1 MLRTFAQIMTGS
13 MAKRVPIPRNGVDY
27 RGKVV
32 LAPMVRSGEC
42 PSRLM
47 ALKYGADLVWGPETI
62 DKALIGTTRR
72 VNTVTNTI
80 DFTRLSSNGSKNP
93 DLNPSQRESIIYRLY
108 PSREGRQL
116 IHQIGTSDPERA
128 VAAAKLIAGDV
139 AGIDV
144 NAGCPKPFSTL
155 GGMGAALLKTPDKL
169 VAILE
174 ALVKE
179 VGEPFEIGISVKIRL
194 LENPEDTAALVRRLV
209 ATGITGLTLHCR
221 TTPMR
226 PRESAI
232 RDQLRMVGEICHEAG
247 VACLMNGD
255 VTSRDEALKLAE
267 EYGVDGAMIATAAET
282 NPSCFRAEKDGGIA
296 PWDQVVKEYV
306 KIAMDVE
313 NRWGNTKYLLGQMIP
328 GKAKEYR
335 PMNQAKSYTDLVDIM
350 GYEDFR
356 TQAREVDEK
365 LEISFGKKE
374 TRSERKQRGNQAKK
388 EKKAEAKAAEEAQ
401 SLKRKADDAELSV
414 PPDAKRQVDD
424 AEPSMPLDVSRS
436 EAPGSVTTEQVLAV

>member
-1 MLRTFAQIMTGS
+1 
-13 MAKRVPIPRNGVDY
+13 
-27 RGKVV
+27 
-32 LAPMVRSGEC
+32 
-42 PSRLM
+42 
-47 ALKYGADLVWGPETI
+47 
-62 DKALIGTTRR
+62 
-72 VNTVTNTI
+72 
-80 DFTRLSSNGSKNP
+80 
-93 DLNPSQRESIIYRLY
+93 
-108 PSREGRQL
+108 
-116 IHQIGTSDPERA
+116 
-128 VAAAKLIAGDV
+128 
-139 AGIDV
+139 
-144 NAGCPKPFSTL
+144 
-155 GGMGAALLKTPDKL
+155 
-169 VAILE
+169 
-174 ALVKE
+174 
-179 VGEPFEIGISVKIRL
+179 
-194 LENPEDTAALVRRLV
+194 
-209 ATGITGLTLHCR
+209 ITGLTLHCR

-328 GKAKEYR
+328 GKANEYR
-335 PMNQAKSYTDLVDIM
+335 PMNQAKSYTDLVEIM
-350 GYEDFR
+350 GYEEFR

-365 LEISFGKKE
+365 LEISFGRKE

-388 EKKAEAKAAEEAQ
+388 ERKAEAKAEEAAQ

-414 PPDAKRQVDD
+414 PPNAKRQVDD
-424 AEPSMPLDVSRS
+424 TEPSMPLDVSRS
-436 EAPGSVTTEQVLAV
+436 EAPGSVT